1 MSNFAIFSSHYWVTK
16 IMRKF
21 WRLWQR
27 SRRLII
33 MFTESRE
40 GQRLLPHTQLFVVII
55 VDFLVMSRLTVSS
68 QNGILGSHW
77 EFSLVAVNK
86 LRTPASVVWV
96 KFFFFAFSIPAL
108 KCCKLFVFWNCR
120 FNELLFWP
128 LLIAIKFC
136 VMVSQWYVGS
146 DGGENEVSK

>member
-96 KFFFFAFSIPAL
+96 KFFFLHFQYLLWSVVNY
-108 KCCKLFVFWNCR
+108 LFFGIVDSMNFC
-120 FNELLFWP
+120 FDLCLLQLNF
-128 LLIAIKFC
+128 

-146 DGGENEVSK
+146 DGGENGVSK